1 MRIQQAESISG
12 SHIRDDHIIDKGWFS
27 STGFP
32 YNIDVSKFIFFTN
45 SKSDFLPSIVGI
57 SDQSKLS
64 FRGVFRSRNKGWV
77 REFPIYGIFQSFDKI
92 ILCRKMEKVDYL
104 RKIHWRPD
112 GFLFLFPA
120 SLCQKRSKNWSQG
133 RSYAFFYIR
142 IISLDLPPHIH
153 KQIDFYLLF
162 FRIFFLFFATI
173 SHIRDYFLGS
183 IEKLG
188 QIILLDLEG
197 IFKTDL
203 QNWILVHVL
212 KYSKDFIHRI

>member
-1 MRIQQAESISG
+1 MRIQEAESISG
-12 SHIRDDHIIDKGWFS
+12 SHIRDDHIVDKGGFS
-27 STGFP
+27 STGLT
-32 YNIDVSKFIFFTN
+32 NDIDMSKFIFFTN
-45 SKSDFLPSIVGI
+45 SKSDFLPSVVSI

-64 FRGVFRSRNKGWV
+64 FRGVFRCRNERWV

-92 ILCRKMEKVDYL
+92 ILRWKVEKVDYL

-142 IISLDLPPHIH
+142 IISLNLPSHIH

-162 FRIFFLFFATI
+162 FRLFFLFFATI

-188 QIILLDLEG
+188 QIVFLDFES
-197 IFKTDL
+197 IFKTD
-203 QNWILVHVL
+203 
-212 KYSKDFIHRI
+212 F